1 MRARR
6 GHPLFSL
13 FCTVAPAWG
22 CAGTVSGAP
31 GTGDA
36 ETPTT
41 HAVVLVERTLDP
53 TEGSRAE
60 ASARFVRVAGSSTTG
75 ALQTIGASL
84 DLPPPGS
91 CASVSSLV
99 AGVVLS
105 DGAERALI
113 ELADVG
119 SVSIDTGDAPGARL
133 APRQL
138 PDVTDVV
145 SGVVYARAADLS
157 LFPASVPYLVHVSG
171 GPDLDPIDT
180 SATAP
185 ADPIDVHVVGEDG
198 RGGAELASGGPIELD
213 WPVGGLSSSDT
224 LYVDVRPS
232 GGSGVRCVL
241 APDGDVAGDAG
252 DSQAAEQR
260 HAALPAASLFDEHG
274 AFTEGTLVIHRV
286 HRESFRARG
295 LDSGEVRFD
304 FARSLAYKR

>member
-1 MRARR
+1 L
-6 GHPLFSL
+6 G
-13 FCTVAPAWG
+13 CT
-22 CAGTVSGAP
+22 GTVSGAP

-60 ASARFVRVAGSSTTG
+60 ASARFVRVASSFTAG

-84 DLPPPGS
+84 DLPPAGS
-91 CASVSSLV
+91 CASVTSLV
-99 AGVVLS
+99 AGVAGALS
-105 DGAERALI
+105 DGAERTLI

-119 SVSIDTGDAPGARL
+119 SVVIDTGDAPGARL

-157 LFPASVPYLVHVSG
+157 LFPAGVAYLVHVSG
-171 GPDLDPIDT
+171 GPDLEPIDT

-185 ADPIDVHVVGEDG
+185 ADPTDDHGVGEDG

-213 WPVGGLSSSDT
+213 WPVGGLSIGDT

-241 APDGDVAGDAG
+241 APEGDVAGDAG
-252 DSQAAEQR
+252 DSPTAGER

-274 AFTEGTLVIHRV
+274 AFTDGTLVIHRV